1 MLCLVRTALN
11 WGFVLRGSALAIAA
25 LGLLAVAATILFGQ
39 AFPPVPFAPPPPPP
53 TIQAARGELPA
64 NAAALQLWVRRE
76 GEEERL
82 AGSAFLLVLPDGRVV
97 GATAAHNL
105 DLGGAAQL
113 LDQLT
118 LRIAKGGEG
127 AGGGGAGDIG
137 SQAGIQVVGLH
148 GAPGQPRRFGLDLSS
163 DHALLALE
171 GEATGPFL
179 EPDLR
184 GGAQAGEQILL
195 LSGVDGRRYEGAVF
209 QSGPQ
214 GTWCLMQAGFDP
226 ARMSG
231 SPAVSLHT
239 GKVVG
244 MAVAAGW
251 REGRLVLGL
260 VPIRALVGKG
270 MSVQPRLGL
279 NAPDG

>member
-1 MLCLVRTALN
+1 M
-11 WGFVLRGSALAIAA
+11 
-25 LGLLAVAATILFGQ
+25 
-39 AFPPVPFAPPPPPP
+39 
-53 TIQAARGELPA
+53 
-64 NAAALQLWVRRE
+64 
-76 GEEERL
+76 
-82 AGSAFLLVLPDGRVV
+82 LVLPDGRVLGV
-97 GATAAHNL
+97 TAAHNL

-118 LRIAKGGEG
+118 LRIANGNEEG
-127 AGGGGAGDIG
+127 AGGAGEEIRSEGAAGGGAGDIG

-148 GAPGQPRRFGLDLSS
+148 GAPGRARRFGLDLSS

-171 GEATGPFL
+171 GEAAGLAL
-179 EPDLR
+179 EPDPR

-270 MSVQPRLGL
+270 MSVQPRVGL